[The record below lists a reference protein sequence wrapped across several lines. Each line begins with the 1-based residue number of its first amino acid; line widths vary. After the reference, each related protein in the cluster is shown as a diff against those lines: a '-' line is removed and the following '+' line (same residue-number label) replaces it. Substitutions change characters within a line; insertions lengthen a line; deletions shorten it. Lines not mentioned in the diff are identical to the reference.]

1 LHKVKREM
9 FGPALRKIDNLAQ
22 DMLHTATYAIA
33 SPAEREAGMNVRT
46 TSVPPQAAQRDG
58 EI

>member
-1 LHKVKREM
+1 M

-33 SPAEREAGMNVRT
+33 SPAGREAGMNICT
-46 TSVPPQAAQRDG
+46 TSVPPHAAQRKG

>member
-1 LHKVKREM
+1 M
-9 FGPALRKIDNLAQ
+9 FCPGLRKFDNLAPG
-22 DMLHTATYAIA
+22 MLYTATYAIA